1 MSAARAVILL
11 ALVVTFLVGSAYA
24 ATVVLVNDSDW
35 RSAYIT
41 GYYAAKKGYGFMAID
56 SETSAR
62 EVIPYLLNKGD
73 EIIILQGQDPV
84 VKNYEGYLKGQ
95 GFANVRTENFR
106 SAYDLMY
113 SLPEKWGLD
122 LKGAVLVSD
131 AGGEWV
137 LAAGPLA
144 YASNSY
150 LILLN
155 NRTKDDA
162 VSFVKSKS
170 LAPVYVI
177 GYPGKSIALAL
188 PDAKIIATGNRARD
202 AVEIAKEMRNYVGYS
217 QVLVMSGMFLYLPSR
232 PNDVPMWTGAKGTNP
247 ILISY
252 VNEIPDATM
261 DFLKSDFV
269 KAAVFVGPELDA
281 RWNEARTE
289 LEGKKVLSLFAVGY
303 VRVPTRTPGQPY
315 PLPVMFL
322 PAADVSINVES
333 ASILPDGRAFVKLRN
348 IGSSAG
354 YAMPT
359 LLSLKCA
366 NGFTAEL
373 TPQDV
378 FFVDAKDATIAEY
391 DFNEVIPVG
400 TCTLYVEGVYG
411 ADRDRMEMEFNASI
425 PVAVQNVNDRS
436 KIEVKRIVYSPRLER
451 FIVYVK
457 NVSDVPVYVTV
468 YLNGVLIDGI
478 PTDIKTRQSLVRP
491 GQTAKLYAKA
501 FLTDADILDN
511 PEVKYVARY
520 GKDSGLPVHI
530 ESGTLPLEKETL
542 QDVVLE
548 FIQENYILV
557 SAALVLIILLLIVLR
572 KR

>member
-35 RSAYIT
+35 RSAYIM
-41 GYYAAKKGYGFMAID
+41 GYYAAKKGYEFMAID

-62 EVIPYLLNKGD
+62 EVIPYLLDKGD
-73 EIIILQGQDPV
+73 EVIIYQGPKPV

-95 GFANVRTENFR
+95 GFTDVRTENFR
-106 SAYDLMY
+106 SAYDLMF

-131 AGGEWV
+131 AGGEWI

-162 VSFVKSKS
+162 VSFVKSKG

-177 GYPGKSIALAL
+177 GYPGKSIVKEL
-188 PDAKIIATGNRARD
+188 PDARVIATGNRARD
-202 AVEIAKEMRNYVGYS
+202 AVEVAKEMRSFVPYS

-232 PNDVPMWTGAKGTNP
+232 PDDVPMWTGAKGTNP
-247 ILISY
+247 ILVSY
-252 VNEIPDATM
+252 INELPEPTLN
-261 DFLKSDFV
+261 FLKSDFV
-269 KAAVFVGPELDA
+269 RAAVFVGPELDA

-322 PAADVSINVES
+322 PAADVSISVES
-333 ASILPDGRAFVKLRN
+333 ASILPNGRAFLKLRN

-354 YAMPT
+354 YVMPT

-366 NGFTAEL
+366 NGFTAEI
-373 TPQDV
+373 TPQEV

-391 DFNEVIPVG
+391 EFNDTIPVG

-411 ADRDRMEMEFNASI
+411 ADKDRMEIDFNASV
-425 PVAVQNVNDRS
+425 PAPVQNVNDPS
-436 KIEVKRIVYSPRLER
+436 KIEVQRIVYSPRLER
-451 FIVYVK
+451 FVIYVK
-457 NVSDVPVYVTV
+457 NVSDVPTYVTV

-478 PTDIKTRQSLVRP
+478 PTDLKTRQSLVRA

-501 FLTDADILDN
+501 YLTDADILDN
-511 PEVKYVARY
+511 PEVKYTARY
-520 GKDSGLPVHI
+520 GRDSGLPVHI
-530 ESGTLPLEKETL
+530 EAGSLPLEKETW
-542 QDVVLE
+542 QDVALE
-548 FIQENYILV
+548 FVQENYLLV
-557 SAALVLIILLLIVLR
+557 AAALVLIILLLIVLR
-572 KR
+572 RR